1 MRRWCAIARLIE
13 TKVEYRT
20 FDEFEVCD
28 WLGHDDVK
36 TTMVYIKDAKQY
48 YKRAPYNW
56 MKRVLKFHTKKKED
70 NTLNQDNPVLPPFRV
85 ETTGVIRYG
94 STGI

>member
-13 TKVEYRT
+13 TKVENGK

-36 TTMVYIKDAKQY
+36 TTMAYIKDAKQY
-48 YKRAPYNW
+48 YTRAPYNW
-56 MKRVLKFHTKKKED
+56 LKRVLKFRKNQKED
-70 NTLNQDNPVLPPFRV
+70 NTLNQDNPILPTFRL
-85 ETTGVIRYG
+85 EKSDITRYG

>member
-1 MRRWCAIARLIE
+1 MQLPGLE
-13 TKVEYRT
+13 TKVEYRK

-48 YKRAPYNW
+48 YKRVPYSW

-70 NTLNQDNPVLPPFRV
+70 NTLNQDNPVSPTFHL
-85 ETTGVIRYG
+85 EKTGMVRYG
-94 STGI
+94 GTGI